1 MSKSNV
7 ILKGDRANMRKRL
20 TTYMLT
26 GSVAKVAVTTILAM
40 ETVFVSA
47 GQASERPHTKVI
59 QNFKCSGKVEN
70 YFAGIADHSI
80 GGGDSMCYFVSQSD
94 IGRRILKICIVG
106 SNCQVVGTVINDQD
120 AGDWSPIIT
129 DIIKIERIA
138 N

>member
-1 MSKSNV
+1 M
-7 ILKGDRANMRKRL
+7 GKRL
-20 TTYMLT
+20 TTSMST
-26 GSVAKVAVTTILAM
+26 RSVATVAVTTILAM
-40 ETVFVSA
+40 ETVVVR
-47 GQASERPHTKVI
+47 GVQASKRPQVI
-59 QNFKCSGKVEN
+59 QNFKCSGKVGS

-94 IGRRILKICIVG
+94 IGRRILKICSVG